1 MEAGGSS
8 EELVSTYQ
16 TTWRHI
22 PDHSNC
28 HSYRGQL
35 STLHR
40 TVTNRATEDTIIGL
54 HKHTMEMWVGL
65 EEQGML

>member
-8 EELVSTYQ
+8 EEFISTYQ

-22 PDHSNC
+22 PDHSNF
-28 HSYRGQL
+28 HSDRGQL

-40 TVTNRATEDTIIGL
+40 TVTTRAIQNTIIGL
-54 HKHTMEMWVGL
+54 HKHTMEMWVCM
-65 EEQGML
+65 EEHGML